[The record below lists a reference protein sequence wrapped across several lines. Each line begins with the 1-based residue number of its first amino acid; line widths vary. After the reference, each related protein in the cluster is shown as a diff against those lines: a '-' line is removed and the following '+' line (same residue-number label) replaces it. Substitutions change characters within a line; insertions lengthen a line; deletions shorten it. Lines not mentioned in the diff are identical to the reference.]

1 MVAAC
6 DVYDALPPHENS
18 SGGSSGGAGSSG
30 VGGTT
35 GSDGSTAG
43 AGRGGLGAQAG
54 AGPSTGGGGSSATGG
69 TAGTTPGDGAVGDD
83 APPGDSSVGGAAG
96 STTGGGAGTAGTGG
110 FSGAGGAGGLSG
122 AAGTTDGS
130 STGGSSAGT
139 DAGPSRGGNAGV
151 DAGQAADTNMDN
163 DGHQDVDAS
172 LDGTPRDGPVDA
184 DASDD
189 ADVDAGNCAGYAF
202 NFTGANYATLTRPV
216 QDDFTLEAWVKTSS
230 SLTGVYHYEGRGLI
244 HGDVSGN
251 ANDFGASILNS
262 KFAFGVGNPDT
273 TVQGG
278 TTVTTGQWMHVA
290 ATRQRSTGEIRVIV
304 NGSLD
309 GSLTPAQTNSLTAPS
324 ALTLGGNTIDGR
336 YFIGY
341 VDELRIWNV
350 VRTPAEISST
360 MNQRLNGSEPGLVS
374 YFRFDEGSGT
384 VAVDS
389 SSRAVNAA
397 LNGSPAWVPSDAPI
411 CSPAGDP

>member
-1 MVAAC
+1 MALAAC
-6 DVYDALPPHENS
+6 DVYDALPPHGN
-18 SGGSSGGAGSSG
+18 SSGGAGSSG
-30 VGGTT
+30 AGGTT

-54 AGPSTGGGGSSATGG
+54 AGPSTGGGGSSTGG
-69 TAGTTPGDGAVGDD
+69 TAGTTPGDGAVDGD

-96 STTGGGAGTAGTGG
+96 ATTGGGAGTAGSGG
-110 FSGAGGAGGLSG
+110 FSGASGSGGLSG

-130 STGGSSAGT
+130 GAGGSTAGT
-139 DAGPSRGGNAGV
+139 DGGPSRGGSAGL
-151 DAGQAADTNMDN
+151 DAGHVADTNVDN
-163 DGHQDVDAS
+163 DGRQDVDAS
-172 LDGTPRDGPVDA
+172 LDATPRDGPVDEGA
-184 DASDD
+184 RE

-202 NFTGANYATLTRPV
+202 NFTGATYATLSRPV

-230 SLTGVYHYEGRGLI
+230 SLAGTLHYQGRALI
-244 HGDVSGN
+244 HGDVVGN

-262 KFAFGVGNPDT
+262 KFVFGVGNPDT
-273 TVQGG
+273 TVQGA

-290 ATRQRSTGEIRVIV
+290 ATRQMSTGEIRVIV
-304 NGSLD
+304 NGTMD
-309 GSLTPAQTNSLTAPS
+309 GSLTPAQTNSLTAAS
-324 ALTLGGNTIDGR
+324 ALTLGGNTIDAR

-350 VRTPAEISST
+350 VRTPAQISST

-384 VAVDS
+384 VAADS
-389 SSRAVNAA
+389 SSRGVNAT

-411 CSPAGDP
+411 CSPTGDP

>member
-1 MVAAC
+1 M
-6 DVYDALPPHENS
+6 
-18 SGGSSGGAGSSG
+18 
-30 VGGTT
+30 T
-35 GSDGSTAG
+35 GSDGSTTG

-54 AGPSTGGGGSSATGG
+54 AGPSTGGGGSTATGG
-69 TAGTTPGDGAVGDD
+69 TAGTTLGDGAVGDD
-83 APPGDSSVGGAAG
+83 APQGDSSVGGAAG
-96 STTGGGAGTAGTGG
+96 STTGGGAGASGTGG

-122 AAGTTDGS
+122 AAGASDGS

-139 DAGPSRGGNAGV
+139 DGGPSRDGSAGLDGG
-151 DAGQAADTNMDN
+151 QTADTNMDS
-163 DGHQDVDAS
+163 DGRQDVDAS
-172 LDGTPRDGPVDA
+172 LDATPRDASVDA
-184 DASDD
+184 DARE
-189 ADVDAGNCAGYAF
+189 ADVDAGHCAGFAF
-202 NFTGANYATLTRPV
+202 NFTGATYATLTRPV

-230 SLTGVYHYEGRGLI
+230 SLAGTLHYQGRALV
-244 HGDVSGN
+244 HGDVVGN

-262 KFAFGVGNPDT
+262 KFALGVGNPDT

-278 TTVTTGQWMHVA
+278 TTVTTDQWIHIA
-290 ATRQRSTGEIRVIV
+290 ATRQRSTGEIRIIV

-324 ALTLGGNTIDGR
+324 VLTLGGNTIDGR

-389 SSRAVNAA
+389 SSRAVNAT
-397 LNGSPAWVPSDAPI
+397 LTGSPAWVPSDAPI
-411 CSPAGDP
+411 CSPVGDP